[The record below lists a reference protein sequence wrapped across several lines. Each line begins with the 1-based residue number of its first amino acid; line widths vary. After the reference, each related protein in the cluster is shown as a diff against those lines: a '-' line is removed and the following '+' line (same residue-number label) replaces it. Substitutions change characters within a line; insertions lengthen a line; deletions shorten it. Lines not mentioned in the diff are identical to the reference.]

1 MFDFLFRRKSKSKNI
16 AKDRL
21 KLVLMQDRLAISPH
35 VMEKLRDDVI
45 MAISKYVEI
54 DADNTEFMWKDIDRQ
69 KALVA
74 SIAVKSVK
82 RGVITNDRASQC
94 SY

>member
-21 KLVLMQDRLAISPH
+21 KLVLIQDRLAISPH

-82 RGVITNDRASQC
+82 RGVITNDRASQR